1 MYKIIITTIAVFI
14 SAAAAAETVQDVNK
28 NVVIRQ
34 PYQIEVCAD
43 KAVSGDKT
51 SDTLKG
57 ALVGGAIGN
66 NITKNLDNGAAVGA
80 LLGGILAHNASKAVG
95 GTKTVCNV
103 ETRYN
108 EQIEQR
114 YVYSIVTFMYEGR
127 EYNLQFV
134 K

>member
-1 MYKIIITTIAVFI
+1 MHKIIIVAIAVFI
-14 SAAAAAETVQDVNK
+14 SAAAAETIRDVNK

-34 PYQIEVCAD
+34 PYQIEVYAD

-66 NITKNLDNGAAVGA
+66 NITKNLDNGATVGA